1 MGHIGKSAYC
11 EVLWEMEGRYLL
23 TDGKGRV
30 RGLQI
35 WKKDGLTYELHVPN
49 V

>member
-1 MGHIGKSAYC
+1 MD
-11 EVLWEMEGRYLL
+11 E
-23 TDGKGRV
+23 KGRV
-30 RGLQI
+30 TGLQI